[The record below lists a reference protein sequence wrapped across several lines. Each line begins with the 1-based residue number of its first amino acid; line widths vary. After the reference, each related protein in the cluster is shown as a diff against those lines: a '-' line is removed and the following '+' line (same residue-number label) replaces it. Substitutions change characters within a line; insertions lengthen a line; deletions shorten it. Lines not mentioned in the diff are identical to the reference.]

1 MSGKELNELI
11 QTGELAKGEIRAEQ
25 LKAAEEY
32 AEEQLE
38 EAKENAKEDRD
49 RRRIALIKFGSMAV
63 LAAAIVIFASIAWFT
78 MNRETSSNG
87 MSVTTTTLPFEI
99 ATKGSN
105 IRYQDIITSKTEY
118 IDGDPITIDEESYYK
133 TGTTDSILLRFNAG
147 DSEIGPGGNG
157 FLNLY
162 VIPKLDTEMDVKV
175 TLNVV
180 AYAELDKY
188 EEATDPETGDTVYV
202 PVYKKDD
209 NEEYILDDENNK
221 IVETEI
227 VEITTAS
234 EFTTKAT
241 AIHNSEAVSNVNDYI
256 SAAKYLQG
264 HIMFFGEAGDTS
276 NSTAE
281 AGRYYYKTPYTT
293 RTINK
298 HIEGD
303 NKDKAI
309 QIPIY
314 WMWPNTLGQIALPD
328 NVSDERSG
336 YPILADSNTTGKALV
351 TTYLNTYGD
360 SIFDNY
366 NASTTPGYIT
376 DVTTVIANASQ
387 FNTTAF
393 DDLSK
398 GYNDADHLIGTRI
411 AYFLIEV
418 KVDPAD

>member
-1 MSGKELNELI
+1 
-11 QTGELAKGEIRAEQ
+11 
-25 LKAAEEY
+25 
-32 AEEQLE
+32 
-38 EAKENAKEDRD
+38 
-49 RRRIALIKFGSMAV
+49 
-63 LAAAIVIFASIAWFT
+63 
-78 MNRETSSNG
+78 MNKETSSNG
-87 MSVTTTTLPFEI
+87 MSVTTSTLPFEI

-118 IDGDPITIDEESYYK
+118 RDGDPVTIDEEAYYK
-133 TGTTDSILLRFNAG
+133 TGTTDSILLRFDAG

-209 NEEYILDDENNK
+209 NEEYILDDDGNK

-234 EFTTKAT
+234 EFTTKAA

-256 SAAKYLQG
+256 NAAKYLQG

-276 NSTAE
+276 NSTTE
-281 AGRYYYKTPYTT
+281 ASRYYYKTPYTT
-293 RTINK
+293 RIINK
-298 HIEGD
+298 HIDED
-303 NKDKAI
+303 NKDKAVAV
-309 QIPIY
+309 PIY
-314 WMWPNTLGQIALPD
+314 WMWPNTLGQIALPN
-328 NVSDERSG
+328 NVSEERSG
-336 YPILADSNTTGKALV
+336 YPVLADSNTEGKALI
-351 TTYLNTYGD
+351 TTYLNTYGN

-376 DVTTVIANASQ
+376 AVTTVVANASQ